1 MGPGFEPLSAHPITT
16 RSFDLVFFFLLFSP
30 SSHTK
35 SRDAAF
41 LKLFQTKHLHSTE
54 NSGILIS
61 VVEATKKLM
70 GR

>member
-1 MGPGFEPLSAHPITT
+1 
-16 RSFDLVFFFLLFSP
+16 VVFFLLFSP
-30 SSHTK
+30 SYHTK

-61 VVEATKKLM
+61 VVEATKKIM